1 MLKSFFNFCK
11 FFSGIEYG
19 GCKSYLRGLGV
30 IYVTLNKKG
39 IFLRV
44 FDVTNFCSPKMSR
57 RGMMINI

>member
-1 MLKSFFNFCK
+1 MFCY

-19 GCKSYLRGLGV
+19 GCKIYLRGLCV

-44 FDVTNFCSPKMSR
+44 FDLTKFCSPEMSCK
-57 RGMMINI
+57 GMVINI